1 MINLAEWLERVSIYK
16 ILRKEI
22 FFIGFKEFES
32 RVRRDSAFAAK
43 FKGINDPAAV
53 IALAKKEGYN
63 LSMSD
68 FSEELSDE
76 ELDNVAGGAGKLH
89 TAAQFKKGYIG
100 KHQRRG

>member
-1 MINLAEWLERVSIYK
+1 MINLAEWLERASIYK

-22 FFIGFKEFES
+22 FFHG
-32 RVRRDSAFAAK
+32 FAAK

-53 IALAKKEGYN
+53 IALAKAEGYN

-76 ELDNVAGGAGKLH
+76 ELDNVAGGANVNEG
-89 TAAQFKKGYIG
+89 AND
-100 KHQRRG
+100 RGPKDKNRLVVVAF